1 MTRRFYVYML
11 ANRNRTLYVGV
22 TRDIVRRMAQHRV
35 GVGSGFTRRYAVT
48 RLVHVE
54 SCERPRDAIA
64 REKEIKRWS
73 RQKQIALIEASNPT
87 WTDLATAWFDDAGPS
102 TGTIAI
108 PRSARN
114 DNALYWDRS
123 E

>member
-73 RQKQIALIEASNPT
+73 RQKKIVLIEASNPRGRT
-87 WTDLATAWFDDAGPS
+87 WRRRGLTTLAPLPGRSRFLAALGMTRV
-102 TGTIAI
+102 I
-108 PRSARN
+108 P
-114 DNALYWDRS
+114 
-123 E
+123 